1 MLGGYSYE
9 LFDKE
14 ILTQLDDFREAY
26 GRSLRINDWHTG
38 GQYKESG
45 LREIQTKTGARK
57 SAHKFGYAFDV
68 KHFDRSEL
76 TALRDFI
83 KDRGAEFGISR
94 VENFDKTPSWCHIEF
109 SKEEVKEI
117 YFFNP

>member
-1 MLGGYSYE
+1 MLGEYSYE
-9 LFDKE
+9 LFDKK

-68 KHFDRSEL
+68 KHFDRSDL

-83 KDRGAEFGISR
+83 KERGAEFGISR